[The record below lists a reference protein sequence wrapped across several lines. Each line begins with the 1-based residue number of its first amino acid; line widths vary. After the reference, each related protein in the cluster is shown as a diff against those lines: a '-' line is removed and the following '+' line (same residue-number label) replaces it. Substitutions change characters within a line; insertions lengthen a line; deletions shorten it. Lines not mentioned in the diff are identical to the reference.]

1 MRGQERNVAKVVLED
16 VVKKFGPVTA
26 VHDLTIEIADR
37 EFVTLVG
44 PSGCGKTTTLRM
56 IAGLEKVTAGQIYF
70 DDDPVGHLPADDRD
84 IAMVFQSYALYPHMN
99 VYDNIGFALK
109 MMRVPRAEIDQRVKW
124 AAEMLD
130 ITELLFRKPRE
141 LSGGQRQ
148 RVALGRSMVRQPAC
162 FLLDEPLSN
171 LDAQLRVVMRGELK
185 RLHLELKRT
194 FIYVTHD
201 QAEALTM
208 SDRIAVMN
216 HGQLQQYDSPDEIY
230 NRPRNVFV
238 AGFMGSPAMNL
249 LPGEVVIGDGE
260 PRFAAPGLEVALSEH
275 LAGGAKQAA
284 ARNVLLGVRPE
295 SVVVR
300 GDSVDSPPRGAT
312 WIVAQV
318 YIQEPLGSDLFLT
331 LDIGGTRAKVRT
343 GPDLVV
349 RAGERVEVAFDPA
362 KLHLFDAQTG
372 VSLVN

>member
-1 MRGQERNVAKVVLED
+1 VAKVVLEG
-16 VVKKFGPVTA
+16 VVKKFGAVTA
-26 VHDLTIEIADR
+26 VHDLTIEIGDR

-70 DDDPVGHLPADDRD
+70 DDDPVGHLPADHRD

-130 ITELLFRKPRE
+130 ISELLFRKPRQ

-171 LDAQLRVVMRGELK
+171 LDAQLRVTMRGELK

-208 SDRIAVMN
+208 SDRIAVIN
-216 HGQLQQYDSPDEIY
+216 NGRLQQYGSPDEIY

-238 AGFMGSPAMNL
+238 AGFMGSPPMNL
-249 LPGEVVIGDGE
+249 LRGEVISSDGT
-260 PRFAAPGLEVALSEH
+260 PRFTAPGLDVALPTR
-275 LAGGAKQAA
+275 LAHAHERG
-284 ARNVLLGVRPE
+284 VLLGVRPE
-295 SVVVR
+295 AVVVR
-300 GDSVDSPPRGAT
+300 GNGATSPPPGAS
-312 WIVAQV
+312 WIAASV

-331 LDIGGTRAKVRT
+331 LDIGGAHAKVRT
-343 GPDLVV
+343 GPDVAV
-349 RAGERVEVAFDPA
+349 RAGDRVEVAFDPA
-362 KLHLFDAQTG
+362 KLHLFDAETG
-372 VSLVN
+372 TSLAS